1 MIDSLKN
8 VLTAA
13 LGEKC
18 PEIKKITLLPNECSP
33 NNFDC
38 VVNIKYEDF
47 LRLGDKEIK
56 ELIRDYAKY
65 LGVEVDTFSFY

>member
-8 VLTAA
+8 VLATV
-13 LGEKC
+13 LGEKY
-18 PEIKKITLLPNECSP
+18 PEIKKIILLPNDCSP

-56 ELIRDYAKY
+56 DLIRDYAKY
-65 LGVEVDTFSFY
+65 LGAKIDTVSFY